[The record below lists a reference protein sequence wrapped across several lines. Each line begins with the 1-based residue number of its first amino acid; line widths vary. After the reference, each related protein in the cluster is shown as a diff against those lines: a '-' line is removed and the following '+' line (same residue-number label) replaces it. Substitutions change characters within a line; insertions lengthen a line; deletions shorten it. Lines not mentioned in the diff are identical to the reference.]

1 MTSVTGS
8 QGQRFLTALTGVERY
23 AEPGCSPRRRKPS
36 PTLKVAGPQALTDE
50 GQQANRTKPTPSNRE
65 TFLFRFKI
73 KLCHSSKN
81 FKTVRLFPLIRPGLC
96 PVHLP
101 RRGRRPPGGG
111 RHPPGGER
119 RPPGGGRHPPGGGR
133 HPPGGGKH
141 PPGGGKHPPGGGS
154 ILLGENQGCLKEVS
168 VYQQLQRAVLELHHA
183 LGDVEP

>member
-1 MTSVTGS
+1 MG
-8 QGQRFLTALTGVERY
+8 RY

-73 KLCHSSKN
+73 KLCHSSKS

-111 RHPPGGER
+111 RR
-119 RPPGGGRHPPGGGR
+119 
-133 HPPGGGKH
+133 
-141 PPGGGKHPPGGGS
+141 PPGGGS
-154 ILLGENQGCLKEVS
+154 ILLRENQGCLKEVS

-183 LGDVEP
+183 LGDVQP

>member
-1 MTSVTGS
+1 M
-8 QGQRFLTALTGVERY
+8 ERY

-50 GQQANRTKPTPSNRE
+50 GQQANRTKPTPSNRD

-73 KLCHSSKN
+73 KLCHSSKS

-111 RHPPGGER
+111 RRPPGGGRRPPGGGR
-119 RPPGGGRHPPGGGR
+119 RPPGGGRHPPGGGQSSW
-133 HPPGGGKH
+133 GKIRVALKRS
-141 PPGGGKHPPGGGS
+141 PSTSSSSAPCWSS
-154 ILLGENQGCLKEVS
+154 IMLWAMLSPKPLPS
-168 VYQQLQRAVLELHHA
+168 
-183 LGDVEP
+183 